1 MANTAILYAK
11 IWHNIYYLR
20 RKYKEH
26 IEAIMYIKNAPM
38 LCFGISRAYFCLDET
53 NKGRQ

>member
-1 MANTAILYAK
+1 MANIAMIYAK

-26 IEAIMYIKNAPM
+26 IEAIMYIKKRVYALFWHKSGLFLP
-38 LCFGISRAYFCLDET
+38 R
-53 NKGRQ
+53 

>member
-1 MANTAILYAK
+1 MANIAMLYAK

-38 LCFGISRAYFCLDET
+38 LCFGISRVYFCLDET